1 MNEVE
6 ELGKRYLTPEMAKSQ
21 IEQFVNSKGRVY
33 ADKYD
38 IAAFLIEHGYESGMF
53 GYGDDLLIFLNNFP
67 GQNKYTKDDLPKIAD
82 LIEEDLMNG
91 RTREVVPRG
100 KR

>member
-1 MNEVE
+1 MNEVDD
-6 ELGKRYLTPEMAKSQ
+6 LGKGYLTPEIAKSQ
-21 IEQFVNSKGRVY
+21 IEQFVNFKGTVY

-53 GYGDDLLIFLNNFP
+53 GYGDDLIIFLNNFT
-67 GQNKYTKDDLPKIAD
+67 GQNEYTKDDFPKIMA
-82 LIEEDLMNG
+82 LIEEDMANS
-91 RTREVVPRG
+91 RTHELDLRA